1 MSTRTDG
8 FWKILTTEQ
17 AWYIRKNENIE
28 LYILYEDGS
37 ESLINTDDELQA
49 ALDLNMSIGIEASEV
64 RNLQNKSILWTHK
77 SNHTYLITWV
87 SIM

>member
-37 ESLINTDDELQA
+37 ESLIYTDEDDALQEA
-49 ALDLNMSIGIEASEV
+49 IDLNISIGIEAAEV
-64 RNLQNKSILWTHK
+64 CNLQNKSIL
-77 SNHTYLITWV
+77 
-87 SIM
+87 

>member
-37 ESLINTDDELQA
+37 ESLVYQDEDDALQEA
-49 ALDLNMSIGIEASEV
+49 IDLNISIGIEAAEV
-64 RNLQNKSILWTHK
+64 CNLQNKSIL
-77 SNHTYLITWV
+77 
-87 SIM
+87 